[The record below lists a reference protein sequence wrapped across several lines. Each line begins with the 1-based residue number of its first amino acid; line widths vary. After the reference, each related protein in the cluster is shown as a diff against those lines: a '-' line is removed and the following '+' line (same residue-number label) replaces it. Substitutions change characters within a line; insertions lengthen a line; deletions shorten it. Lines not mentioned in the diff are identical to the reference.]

1 MNEQL
6 HIRLFR
12 RFRFFRKGE
21 GMTRETNKDGMW
33 ISLFEEQHSRLSE
46 VAEVL
51 LYRNVSPEQI
61 LEKALAELE
70 GRPFRMAFGLV
81 SATRAVVKAA
91 IAYNHRDTDSPVGV
105 ASSGPVI
112 NVHSGALPL
121 EALPW
126 AERAVYFLRDV
137 LRYSRR
143 DTALLLGMSDAEVD
157 QLNKFAGKHMGV
169 QAALVE

>member
-1 MNEQL
+1 MNEWL
-6 HIRLFR
+6 HIRLLR
-12 RFRFFRKGE
+12 RFWFFRKKE
-21 GMTRETNKDGMW
+21 GMTRQTNKEGMW

-46 VAEVL
+46 VAQML
-51 LYRNVSPEQI
+51 LYRSVSPEPI

-70 GRPFRMAFGLV
+70 GRPFRTAFGLI

-91 IAYNHRDTDSPVGV
+91 IAYNHRDTDSRVRVG
-105 ASSGPVI
+105 SSGPVI
-112 NVHSGALPL
+112 NVHSGPLPL

-126 AERAVYFLRDV
+126 AERAVYFLRDI

-143 DTALLLGMSDAEVD
+143 DTALLLGMSDGEVD
-157 QLNKFAGKHMGV
+157 QLNKFAGTRMGI